1 MQSDIKYKEW
11 KLGILAYRKP
21 CLSGS
26 QVTASLKNLTISRR
40 QMMIGSIPVDRLIT
54 RNIGMKVDNG
64 HGGYENSSFSL
75 HRRTMGLE

>member
-11 KLGILAYRKP
+11 KLGILAIPKAISVR
-21 CLSGS
+21 
-26 QVTASLKNLTISRR
+26 VTGHSIAKKLKNIKTPNDDWLL
-40 QMMIGSIPVDRLIT
+40 PVDRLIT